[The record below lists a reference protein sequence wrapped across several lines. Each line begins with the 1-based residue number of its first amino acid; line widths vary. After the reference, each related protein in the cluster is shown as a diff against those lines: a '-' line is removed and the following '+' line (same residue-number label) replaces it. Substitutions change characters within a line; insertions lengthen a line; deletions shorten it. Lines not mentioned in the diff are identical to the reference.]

1 MADFQKTVALTPAVG
16 VPGAYASINPIIST
30 AKGYIAATTV
40 TIGGFVWEDTTYAG
54 QVNSSGSGAP
64 LGFACREVTNPLAYN
79 AVYANTVPA
88 GEAVSVQVAGDFW
101 ATPTANVTKG
111 NKVFANTSN
120 GTLKGGSA
128 GATVSSHVETNFVWL
143 DSVNSGEIGRI
154 SCYGN
159 TQAIPPTDLSSYSK
173 TADTVSAVVAG
184 DSNYE
189 IKVTK
194 GGTTSTVEIG
204 HA

>member
-1 MADFQKTVALTPAVG
+1 MADFQKTVALIPAVG
-16 VPGAYASINPIIST
+16 VPGAYASMNPIIST

-40 TIGGFVWEDTTYAG
+40 NIGGFVWEDTTYAG

-64 LGFACREVTNPLAYN
+64 LGFACREVTNPLALG

-111 NKVFANTSN
+111 NKVFASTSD
-120 GTLKGGSA
+120 GSVKGGSA
-128 GATVSSHVETNFVWL
+128 GATVASHVETNFVWL

>member
-1 MADFQKTVALTPAVG
+1 MADFQKTVALIPAVG
-16 VPGAYASINPIIST
+16 VPGAYASMNPIIST

-40 TIGGFVWEDTTYAG
+40 NIGGFVWEDTTYAG

-64 LGFACREVTNPLAYN
+64 LGFACREVTNPLALG

-111 NKVFANTSN
+111 NKVFASTSN
-120 GTLKGGSA
+120 GSVKGGSA
-128 GATVSSHVETNFVWL
+128 GATVASHVETNFVWL

-159 TQAIPPTDLSSYSK
+159 TQAIPPTDLSAYSK

>member
-1 MADFQKTVALTPAVG
+1 MADFQKTVALIPAVG
-16 VPGAYASINPIIST
+16 VPGAYASMNPIIST

-40 TIGGFVWEDTTYAG
+40 NIGGFVWEDTTYAG

-64 LGFACREVTNPLAYN
+64 LGFACREVTNPLALG

-111 NKVFANTSN
+111 NKVFASTSN
-120 GTLKGGSA
+120 GSVKGGSA
-128 GATVSSHVETNFVWL
+128 GATVASHVETNFVWL